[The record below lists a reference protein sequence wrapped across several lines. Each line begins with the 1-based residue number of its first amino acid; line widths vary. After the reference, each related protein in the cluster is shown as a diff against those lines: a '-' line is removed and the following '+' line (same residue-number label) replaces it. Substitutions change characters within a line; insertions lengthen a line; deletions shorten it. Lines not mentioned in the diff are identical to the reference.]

1 MIIERRSMTIRNK
14 RRWAYSVSGAILFA
28 AALAPAANAL
38 DLKDAVQAA
47 VSSNPEIQTAIQ
59 DKQAIEFERKQAQGL
74 YLPRADLEASAGIE
88 RLDNPTR
95 RLLGLD
101 SRTLKPVEVGL
112 TAQETIF
119 DSGYRR
125 SELDRQAARTD
136 GAATRVEERS
146 EFIALDVVKEYLNYL
161 LEQRLVAIGQDNVAF
176 HNQMVGDLQQGV
188 QQGSISVADLQQAEE
203 RLHASRARV
212 TEAQEDL
219 LDSAIGFMARTGLP
233 LDSAAL
239 PPPITGQLPGSQT
252 DAVGMARTNNP
263 RVRIAQAD
271 VDAALALVRQAHS
284 AEGPKVSLEVT
295 GRVGNDVD
303 GFENETTDV
312 QGRVVM
318 RWNVFSGGIN
328 RANVQEQVRRSSEAR
343 YALLEVMREV
353 DTDVQQAWNRREQQ
367 TVLLGQLDNQSR
379 VSDDLVN
386 SYREQFRVGRR
397 SLLDVLDAQ
406 NTRYNAQVLRETAR
420 FAELFAEYKI
430 LASTGQLLDVLGVSH
445 PVDAKADARTTFNVP
460 ATPPAETMERHHVE

>member
-1 MIIERRSMTIRNK
+1 MTFRNK
-14 RRWAYSVSGAILFA
+14 IRWASVAPG
-28 AALAPAANAL
+28 ALALVAAFAPSAWAVE
-38 DLKDAVQAA
+38 LKDAVQAA
-47 VSSNPEIQTAIQ
+47 VSTNPEIQTAVQ
-59 DKQAIEFERKQAQGL
+59 DKQAIQFERKQAQGL

-95 RLLGLD
+95 RILGID
-101 SRTLKPVEVGL
+101 NRTLKPVEVGL
-112 TAQETIF
+112 TASETLF

-136 GAATRVEERS
+136 GAATRVGERS

-176 HNQMVGDLQQGV
+176 HSQMVGDLQQGV
-188 QQGSISVADLQQAEE
+188 QQGSISVADLQQAQE

-219 LDSAIGFMARTGLP
+219 LDSTVNFQGRTGIAMDGAVMP
-233 LDSAAL
+233 APISA
-239 PPPITGQLPGSQT
+239 QLPANQT
-252 DAVGMARTNNP
+252 DAVGLARTNNP
-263 RVRIAQAD
+263 RVKIAQAD
-271 VDAALALVRQAHS
+271 VDAALALIRQAKS
-284 AEGPKVSLEVT
+284 ALGPKVALEFT
-295 GRVGNDVD
+295 GRVGNDID
-303 GFENETTDV
+303 GFEDRTTDV
-312 QGRVVM
+312 QARVAM
-318 RWNVFSGGIN
+318 HWNVFSGGIN
-328 RANVQEQVRRSSEAR
+328 QANVQEQVRRASEER
-343 YALLEVMREV
+343 YKLLEVMREV

-367 TVLLGQLDNQSR
+367 MTLLGQLDSQSR

-406 NTRYNAQVLRETAR
+406 NTRYNAQVQRETAR

-430 LASTGQLLDVLGVSH
+430 LAATGQLLEVLGVSK
-445 PVDAKADARTTFNVP
+445 PSDAKADEREHFGVE
-460 ATPPAETMERHHVE
+460 ATPPAETMSRHHAD